1 MTFSIIARDVRTGQI
16 GMAATTSDVGVGA
29 RVLHG
34 RARIGGVLTQHTTDP
49 RLGTRGVEL
58 LADGLSAQATLD
70 ALIASATC
78 PAARQLA
85 VIDATGGTA
94 VFDGEYV
101 DRSRSFSAAV
111 QSVAVIGNVLAS
123 PEVGAAVLRRF
134 LEDDGVDLAAR
145 LLAALRAGRDA
156 GGEGVPLV
164 SAGLLVVDE
173 QSFPYVDLR
182 VDLAA
187 VDPIDELIALNDR
200 FTPKRDDYV
209 RRAIDPDVS
218 YAFPGGQP

>member
-1 MTFSIIARDVRTGQI
+1 MTVSIIARDPLTGRI
-16 GMAATTSDVGVGA
+16 GMAATTSDLGVGA

-34 RARIGGVLTQHTTDP
+34 SARVGGVITQHTTDP

-58 LADGLSAQATLD
+58 LATGLD
-70 ALIASATC
+70 AQTVLDQLVASATC
-78 PAARQLA
+78 PEARQLA
-85 VIDATGGTA
+85 VIDATGATA

-101 DRSRSFSAAV
+101 DRARAFSAAEP
-111 QSVAVIGNVLAS
+111 SVAVIGNVLAS
-123 PEVGAAVLRRF
+123 PSVGAAVLQRY

-164 SAGLLVVDE
+164 SAALLVLDE
-173 QSFPYVDLR
+173 HSFPYVDLR

-187 VDPIDELIALNDR
+187 VDAIDELVIVNEA

>member
-1 MTFSIIARDVRTGQI
+1 MTFSIIARDPLTGRI
-16 GMAATTSDVGVGA
+16 GMAATTSDLGVGA
-29 RVLHG
+29 RVLHAS
-34 RARIGGVLTQHTTDP
+34 ARIGGVITQHTTDP
-49 RLGTRGVEL
+49 RLGTRGLEL
-58 LADGLSAQATLD
+58 LADGLDARATLD
-70 ALIASATC
+70 ALVAGATC
-78 PAARQLA
+78 PEARQLA
-85 VIDATGGTA
+85 VVDADGGTA
-94 VFDGEYV
+94 VFDGDYV
-101 DRSRSFSAAV
+101 DAARAFSAAEP
-111 QSVAVIGNVLAS
+111 SVAVIGNVLAS

-134 LEDDGVDLAAR
+134 HDDDGLDLAAR

-187 VDPIDELIALNDR
+187 VDPIDELIAINER

-218 YAFPGGQP
+218 YAFPGGHP